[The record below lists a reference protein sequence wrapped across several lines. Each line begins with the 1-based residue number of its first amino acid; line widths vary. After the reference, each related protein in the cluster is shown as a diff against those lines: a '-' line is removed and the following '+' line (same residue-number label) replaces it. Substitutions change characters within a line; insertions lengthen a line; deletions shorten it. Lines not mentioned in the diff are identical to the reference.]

1 MAKAEA
7 VGFIPSFSGD
17 IRSLVIYR
25 SSFNFQLKYYF
36 LIIFDQ
42 GCSVAD
48 SEALR
53 DSVASEMR
61 TAKRCPTR
69 RRRRLIPTSIMSCL
83 ESTRRQLH
91 SKSERLSGR
100 RHSRSIPIRA
110 EIQRNSKRY
119 PERTRCSATQKK
131 DNSMMIMD
139 RKASRTEGLQ
149 VAQVALVVFSRCSEE
164 EEESHQAPEKARPNL
179 SSSR

>member
-17 IRSLVIYR
+17 IRSLGIY

-69 RRRRLIPTSIMSCL
+69 RRRRLIPTSIMSCS

-91 SKSERLSGR
+91 SKSERPSGR

-110 EIQRNSKRY
+110 ETPTNSKRSLEPMKY
-119 PERTRCSATQKK
+119 SPTQRKG
-131 DNSMMIMD
+131 NCMMTMEK
-139 RKASRTEGLQ
+139 KASRMADLQ
-149 VAQVALVVFSRCSEE
+149 VAQVALAVFSRCSEE
-164 EEESHQAPEKARPNL
+164 VAKNNQGLERERPSL
-179 SSSR
+179 SNSR